1 MMSGP
6 FSGGENVDFSGVCA
20 ANANLSLRQA
30 KPSLRR
36 AFACR
41 PRPATGNALT
51 GRCFRLYI
59 RALAGAAPG
68 LGLWHPDLF
77 EIRFNGVRR
86 FAPRAFRPGG
96 CAYFRHR
103 IPDAAMSR
111 MLHVS
116 GPVAG
121 GRRGATKRKPAVHPG
136 DVPAKSPVRGVPKNL
151 WDKSGRIFL
160 SSGRCFL
167 WCVYGSAARFHGI
180 SDNGMGCIPPGVFP
194 VQKAEPCPPE
204 GEKRAVVYTG
214 GMVMD
219 ACISVVKLA
228 ALCRRLCFWR
238 RRLQNSNPEAGE
250 RPRGADCFK
259 RRAMGPL
266 RRRPGPPRQYGAIFC
281 KVCHFI
287 RSAPCKT
294 GV

>member
-1 MMSGP
+1 MSGP

-41 PRPATGNALT
+41 PQPATGNALT

-121 GRRGATKRKPAVHPG
+121 GRGGATKRKPAVHPG

-167 WCVYGSAARFHGI
+167 WCVYGSAPRLHGI
-180 SDNGMGCIPPGVFP
+180 SVMAWDASRRVSFLCKRPNRARRKAKRGPSYIPAGWSWMP
-194 VQKAEPCPPE
+194 V
-204 GEKRAVVYTG
+204 YL
-214 GMVMD
+214 
-219 ACISVVKLA
+219 S
-228 ALCRRLCFWR
+228 
-238 RRLQNSNPEAGE
+238 
-250 RPRGADCFK
+250 
-259 RRAMGPL
+259 
-266 RRRPGPPRQYGAIFC
+266 
-281 KVCHFI
+281 
-287 RSAPCKT
+287 
-294 GV
+294 